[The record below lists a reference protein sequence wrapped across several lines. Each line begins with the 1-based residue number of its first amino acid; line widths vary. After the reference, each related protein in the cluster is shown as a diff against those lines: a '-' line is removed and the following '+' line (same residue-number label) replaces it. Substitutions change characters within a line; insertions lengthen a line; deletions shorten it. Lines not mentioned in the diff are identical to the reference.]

1 MFGYENF
8 EIIVVM
14 NQTFDFNLYDQFR
27 ISSR

>member
-27 ISSR
+27 ISS